1 MKEFFAKPA
10 VSAIIEKDING
21 EKYILVQRRQKED
34 GNQSNGLLE
43 VAGGKIREYENIFD
57 ALRREVLE
65 ETGLNVIK
73 IYGEGDCVSEQVGCV
88 NTINFNPFCVTQ
100 NLNGIYSLIMMTF
113 ICCAEGEPAIKT
125 NESTDIRWAKIDE
138 IEKMVEDFP
147 ETIFPMDI
155 VPLKKY
161 IRLQK

>member
-1 MKEFFAKPA
+1 MKEIFAKPA
-10 VSAIIEKDING
+10 VSAIIEKNING

-34 GNQSNGLLE
+34 DNQSNGLLE
-43 VAGGKIREYENIFD
+43 VVGGKVREYENIFD
-57 ALRREVLE
+57 ALRREVFE

-88 NTINFNPFCVTQ
+88 NTINFSPFCVTQ
-100 NLNGIYSLIMMTF
+100 NLSGIYSLIMMTF

-138 IEKMVEDFP
+138 IEKMIEDFP

-155 VPLKKY
+155 LPLKKY

>member
-1 MKEFFAKPA
+1 MKEIFAKPA
-10 VSAIIEKDING
+10 VSAIIEKNING

-34 GNQSNGLLE
+34 DNQTNGLLE
-43 VAGGKIREYENIFD
+43 IVGGKIREYENIFD
-57 ALRREVLE
+57 SLKREVFE

-73 IYGEGDCVSEQVGCV
+73 IYGEEDCVSDQVGSV

-100 NLNGIYSLIMMTF
+100 NLDGIYSLIVMTF

-125 NESTDIRWAKIDE
+125 DESTDIRWAKIGE
-138 IEKMVEDFP
+138 IEKIIEDFP
-147 ETIFPMDI
+147 ETIFPTDI
-155 VPLKKY
+155 FPLKKY